1 MEAIQKIFGEEA
13 LTWAQFVEKMKQNP
27 EVQIGQTKPT
37 QEAEQL
43 RAALTNLQAQYQTDL
58 TAAKL
63 DSAVDAALLAAKV
76 RNPKAARALLHF
88 DTLRME
94 NGTVQGLAEQIAL
107 LRQNEPYL
115 FENGAGQDEETHIV
129 RTGTA
134 HGAQGTAPMDK
145 FLTAAM
151 AAAGI

>member
-1 MEAIQKIFGEEA
+1 MEVMQKIFGEDA
-13 LTWAQFVEKMKQNP
+13 LTYTQFVEKLKQHP
-27 EVQIGQTKPT
+27 EVQMGQNPPT
-37 QEAEQL
+37 QEVTQL
-43 RAALTNLQAQYQTDL
+43 RAALTSLQAQYQQDL
-58 TAAKL
+58 SAAKL
-63 DSAVDAALLAAKV
+63 DSAVDAALLAARAK
-76 RNPKAARALLHF
+76 NPKAARALLNF
-88 DTLRME
+88 QTLRLE
-94 NGTVQGLAEQIAL
+94 NGTVQGLEEQIAL

-115 FENGAGQDEETHIV
+115 FENGAEQDGDTHIV